1 MINCSLCP
9 LGIGQEVISLICSK
23 EDVEVSARKSFMSI
37 WKVKQE
43 NSVLREAVVCSSQE
57 VLRTD
62 ETGDTKFYLGCFII
76 VLTGSEGN
84 GLPELLMSGPNSS
97 CSG

>member
-23 EDVEVSARKSFMSI
+23 EDVEVTARKSFMSI

-43 NSVLREAVVCSSQE
+43 NSVLREVVVCSSRE

-76 VLTGSEGN
+76 VLIGSEGN

-97 CSG
+97 CSA